1 MAVHFDF
8 ILDDN
13 EAESLMYAMQRI
25 IANDN
30 SLILDM
36 MASEHPD
43 DYKEASIKCI
53 REHIEYTKSIM
64 EKMHNTY
71 VAPYWNTLGNI
82 ETHFGE
88 WVKVVDMNLHR
99 DMICY
104 KYEPLDSTYSKPALY
119 GYRKL
124 SPEDLKEF
132 KEWLG
137 DNNEQNTC

>member
-13 EAESLMYAMQRI
+13 EAESLMYAMQQS

-36 MASEHPD
+36 MDSDHPD
-43 DYKEASIKCI
+43 DYKEASIKCM
-53 REHIEYTKSIM
+53 REHIEYTKSIIA
-64 EKMHNTY
+64 KMHNTRLD
-71 VAPYWNTLGNI
+71 APSWNILGTI
-82 ETHFGE
+82 ETHCGDLS
-88 WVKVVDMNLHR
+88 KVVDMILHGS
-99 DMICY
+99 MICY
-104 KYEPLDSTYSKPALY
+104 KCEPLDSSIPAY
-119 GYRKL
+119 YCYRKL

-132 KEWLG
+132 KEWLR

>member
-30 SLILDM
+30 ELILDM

-53 REHIEYTKSIM
+53 REHIEYIKSIM
-64 EKMHNTY
+64 EKMHNTRIN
-71 VAPYWNTLGNI
+71 APHWNMLGNI

-88 WVKVVDMNLHR
+88 LVKVVDMTLHGE
-99 DMICY
+99 MICY
-104 KYEPLDSTYSKPALY
+104 KCEPLDSTYSKPAY

-124 SPEDLKEF
+124 STEHLNEF
-132 KEWLG
+132 KEWLSP
-137 DNNEQNTC
+137 NQK